1 MVQHFR
7 QEITHM
13 CCKNG
18 PFVLYRCDHKPLAE
32 TILHSN
38 GAVYTSR
45 IDLTLY
51 LLYEV
56 RGGFFLLLDPPAKIQ
71 LKHVVLGSNIFDL
84 ALKTRC
90 PQNGGGG
97 LMLLLV
103 CSQWG
108 GPNQC

>member
-1 MVQHFR
+1 MAHLSYIIVT
-7 QEITHM
+7 I
-13 CCKNG
+13 N
-18 PFVLYRCDHKPLAE
+18 PLPKRFC
-32 TILHSN
+32 TLMGRSI
-38 GAVYTSR
+38 SR